1 MQEPF
6 GLPPDAQQLSD
17 AYGEVLED
25 EKTFED
31 HHINDPRRSYVVEL
45 ECFANKTICMGDAAS
60 GIIINVEC
68 DFLHHYHPYL
78 IQPSDTVYSLK
89 KQIQRQWAGRVPPDT
104 QQLKFGSELL
114 EDGKTFED
122 YSIQDKAILDMV
134 CFATYRDPRGAEH
147 LVEPCVSKP

>member
-1 MQEPF
+1 MH
-6 GLPPDAQQLSD
+6 
-17 AYGEVLED
+17 YY
-25 EKTFED
+25 FED
-31 HHINDPRRSYVVEL
+31 PVWKRQVVEL
-45 ECFANKTICMGDAAS
+45 ECFSNKTICTGPERS
-60 GIIINVEC
+60 LGIVIKVRTSPL
-68 DFLHHYHPYL
+68 LHVYL